1 MNAASPVDQIKE
13 KLDIVEVVRSYIP
26 LIPAGKNFKAPCP
39 FHKEKTPS
47 FIVSPDRQTWHCFGA
62 CSEGGDMFT
71 FVMKYEHIE
80 FYEALRV
87 LAERAGV
94 GLRGLSPAQQK
105 QFGVLYDLNEAAK
118 EFFVRSLR
126 ESDEAREY
134 LKGRGLRPETI
145 EQFEVGFAPE
155 GLETLILHLLQSKY
169 AAQDIERA
177 GLNVKGVRGG
187 YADRFRG
194 RIMFPLFNHFGKTVG
209 FSGRVLPRLD
219 DGRAGKYVNSPETP
233 IFNKSRMLYG
243 YHLSKHA
250 IKEKEEAVVV
260 EGQMDFLMCY
270 QDGVK
275 NVIATSGTALTADHL
290 AALKRTSKSLVFFLD
305 RDEAGEKAAERG
317 IELASANDFSTR
329 VVVLDEYKDPAD
341 AVQKKPGAVAELIER
356 AVHAMEFYFRTHI
369 KNFGSGI
376 ATSRQIPALKEKV
389 RVVLGKIKNIQSGI
403 ERSYW
408 LKELS
413 KRVGIPEETLYAEM
427 EQLRTAPPA
436 SLSSVEAQT
445 PAARRVLA
453 RREIIAERILSLLS
467 LRDELAARI
476 PKSSEEEFPPDYLEV
491 FRALRGGILVSDER
505 LKEIADFIAMRSS
518 LDVEVDEKRIEEEF
532 AELLRQLKIEY
543 LKERKQSL
551 YQSIRR
557 AEELHEE
564 EKLASIL
571 KEFDEVSKLMET
583 TNNR

>member
-26 LIPAGKNFKAPCP
+26 LIPAGKNFKALCP

-94 GLRGLSPAQQK
+94 GVRALSPAQQK
-105 QFGVLYDLNEAAK
+105 QFGVLYDLNEAAR
-118 EFFVRSLR
+118 EFFIRSLR
-126 ESDEAREY
+126 ESSEAQEY
-134 LKGRGLRPETI
+134 LKIRGLRPETI
-145 EQFEVGFAPE
+145 EQFGVGFAPE
-155 GLETLILHLLQSKY
+155 GAEELIIHLLQSKY

-177 GLNVKGVRGG
+177 GLSVRGMRGG

-194 RIMFPLFNHFGKTVG
+194 RIMFPLSNHFGKTVG
-209 FSGRVLPRLD
+209 FSGRILPRLD
-219 DGRAGKYVNSPETP
+219 NERIGKYINSPETP
-233 IFNKSRMLYG
+233 IFSKSRTLYG

-275 NVIATSGTALTADHL
+275 NVIATSGTALTPDHL

-341 AVQKKPGAVAELIER
+341 AAQKKPGAVAELVDR
-356 AVHAMEFYFRTHI
+356 AVPAMEFYFKTHI
-369 KNFGSGI
+369 KNLGSGI
-376 ATSRQIPALKEKV
+376 ATSRQIPDLKKNI
-389 RVVLGKIKNIQSGI
+389 RAVLHKIRHIQSGI
-403 ERSYW
+403 ERAYW

-413 KRVGIPEETLYAEM
+413 NRVGMTEEVLHMEM
-427 EQLRTAPPA
+427 DELRALPHA
-436 SLSSVEAQT
+436 SPSSAEAQT
-445 PAARRVLA
+445 PAVKRVLT
-453 RREIIAERILSLLS
+453 RREIIAERVLSLLS
-467 LRDELAARI
+467 LRDELASRI
-476 PKSSEEEFPPDYLEV
+476 SNSSEEEFPPDYLEV
-491 FRALRGGILVSDER
+491 FRALRGGMSVSDQR

-518 LDVEVDEKRIEEEF
+518 LDAEVDEMKIEEEF
-532 AELLRQLKIEY
+532 AELLRQMKIEY
-543 LKERKQSL
+543 LRERKEAL
-551 YQSIRR
+551 YQSIRK

-571 KEFDEVSKLMET
+571 KEFDEVSRLMET
-583 TNNR
+583 IKA